1 MGGGLAGRPARVHR
15 HCCQSQSTGRHVRC
29 RRAAATAEIN
39 NNTNNSLATYA
50 RVPRTC
56 LLPASPQEQC
66 FPTHSRALTRTNTH
80 KYTHIVCGEEKA
92 RRIHIY
98 NIYNSATAV

>member
-15 HCCQSQSTGRHVRC
+15 HRCQSQSTGRHVRC

-39 NNTNNSLATYA
+39 NNTNNSLATRA

-56 LLPASPQEQC
+56 LLPASPREQC
-66 FPTHSRALTRTNTH
+66 FPTRAH
-80 KYTHIVCGEEKA
+80 
-92 RRIHIY
+92 
-98 NIYNSATAV
+98 